1 MKLLLGED
9 YPAGPPKG
17 FFTTRIFHPNG
28 EPRSDSGML
37 LRSLFLVSSSGQ
49 ICVNTLKKDW
59 TPEVSQRL
67 SLLILLLIPV
77 VSLRPPSSTSSRSSA
92 VC

>member
-28 EPRSDSGML
+28 EPRSDSGIRFSL
-37 LRSLFLVSSSGQ
+37 LVLVSSSGQ

-59 TPEVSQRL
+59 TPEVSQQ
-67 SLLILLLIPV
+67 SLLARLITHFYYFP
-77 VSLRPPSSTSSRSSA
+77 
-92 VC
+92 